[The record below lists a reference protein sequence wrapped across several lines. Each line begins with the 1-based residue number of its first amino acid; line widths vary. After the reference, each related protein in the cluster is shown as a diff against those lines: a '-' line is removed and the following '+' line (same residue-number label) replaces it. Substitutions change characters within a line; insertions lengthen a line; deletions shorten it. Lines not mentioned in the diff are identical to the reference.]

1 MNQVT
6 KRPTITLCP
15 CESSR
20 IAAHGHDPVTNT
32 LALQFKGKNGLGPV
46 YHYSGFGP
54 EDYAAFTAAESLG
67 RHFGTVIS
75 AKNDDG
81 SLRFPFTKIEAP
93 KAEEQQA

>member
-1 MNQVT
+1 MEKTTT
-6 KRPTITLCP
+6 KIELCA

-32 LALQFKGKNGLGPV
+32 LALQFKGKNGVGPV
-46 YHYSGFGP
+46 YHYDGFTA
-54 EDYAAFTAAESLG
+54 EDYKAFTGADSLG

-81 SLRFPFTKIEAP
+81 SLRFPYQRIEEP